1 MKPPHPVVERYLAHL
16 DRAVAG
22 LEPAE
27 RRAIIGEIRN
37 HIAEA
42 TAAGRPLDAVLEALG
57 PARALGRA
65 YAIELLLDPP
75 PDRPRSTAQRG
86 FGLIGLVVTLSIPT
100 LVVVTTLGSIAIS
113 FVPAGLYAFAA
124 ALLEGAGILPGLEL
138 SDVPPLL
145 GLALGPVMVIV
156 GLLALAALRSYV
168 RFVARSVRAVLAPIR
183 SGGHPAREVPA
194 GTIA

>member
-22 LEPAE
+22 LERTE
-27 RRAIIGEIRN
+27 RHAIVDEIRN

-42 TAAGRPLDAVLEALG
+42 TAAGRPLDAVLQSLG
-57 PARALGRA
+57 PANALGRA
-65 YAIELLLDPP
+65 YAVELLLDPA
-75 PDRPRSTAQRG
+75 PDSPRSAAQRW
-86 FGLIGLVVTLSIPT
+86 FGLIGLIVALSIPT

-113 FVPAGLYAFAA
+113 FVPAGLYAIAA
-124 ALLEGAGILPGLEL
+124 ALLEGVGILPGLEL
-138 SDVPPLL
+138 SDVPPLVAL
-145 GLALGPVMVIV
+145 WLGPVMVVV
-156 GLLALAALRSYV
+156 GLLALAGLRSYV

-183 SGGHPAREVPA
+183 SGRYPAREVPA